1 MLSAR
6 SVVRVALLAAL
17 AVSTSVMARQFP
29 ATGLG
34 QSWPNASDVSSS
46 PRWHVYVFLKDGV
59 RYIQVNDLN
68 GRVRGAFAAANG
80 QFLVLPIGVDAERA
94 SAGPNASALTTAATG
109 VTGETVYRDG
119 DVRITAHFL
128 ANGAMAF
135 DATSTTCSDPVECS
149 THIQSQGTIK

>member
-6 SVVRVALLAAL
+6 SVVGVALCAAL

-46 PRWHVYVFLKDGV
+46 PRWHVYVFVKDGV

-68 GRVRGAFAAANG
+68 GRVRSAFATANG
-80 QFLVLPIGVDAERA
+80 QFLVLPIGTDAERA
-94 SAGPNASALTTAATG
+94 SAGANASALTTAATG
-109 VTGETVYRDG
+109 TSGETIYRDG
-119 DVRITAHFL
+119 EVRITANFL
-128 ANGAMAF
+128 ANGATKF
-135 DATSTTCSDPVECS
+135 DADSTTCTDPVECS
-149 THIQSQGTIK
+149 THIQSRTR

>member
-6 SVVRVALLAAL
+6 SLFRAGLFAAL
-17 AVSTSVMARQFP
+17 AVSTSAMARQFP

-34 QSWPNASDVSSS
+34 QSWPNATDVSSS
-46 PRWHVYVFLKDGV
+46 PRWHVYVFIKDGV

-80 QFLVLPIGVDAERA
+80 QFLVLPIGSDAETV

-109 VTGETVYRDG
+109 QTGETVYRDN
-119 DVRITAHFL
+119 DVRVTVQPL
-128 ANGAMAF
+128 ANGHSAF
-135 DATSTTCSDPVECS
+135 AADSTTCSDPVECS
-149 THIQSQGTIK
+149 THVQ

>member
-6 SVVRVALLAAL
+6 NVVRVALCAAL

-46 PRWHVYVFLKDGV
+46 PRWHVYVFVKDGV

-68 GRVRGAFAAANG
+68 GRVRSAFATANG
-80 QFLVLPIGVDAERA
+80 QFLVLPIGADAEHA
-94 SAGPNASALTTAATG
+94 SAGPNGSALTTAITG
-109 VTGETVYRDG
+109 TPGETIYRDG
-119 DVRITAHFL
+119 EVRITTNFL
-128 ANGAMAF
+128 PNGSPMFAA
-135 DATSTTCSDPVECS
+135 DSTTCSDPVECS
-149 THIQSQGTIK
+149 THIQSQVK